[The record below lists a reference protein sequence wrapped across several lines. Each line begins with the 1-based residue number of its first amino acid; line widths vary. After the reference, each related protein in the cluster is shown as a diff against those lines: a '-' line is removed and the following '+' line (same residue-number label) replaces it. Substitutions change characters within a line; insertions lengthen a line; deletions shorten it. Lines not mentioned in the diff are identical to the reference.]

1 MKTKHKMV
9 LLKEFRSRPHH
20 TSYHRKINETP
31 KINYRFSSFL
41 LLSRADRKKRAFLQL
56 EL

>member
-20 TSYHRKINETP
+20 TSYHTKKNKNETP
-31 KINYRFSSFL
+31 KTNFGFSSFL
-41 LLSRADRKKRAFLQL
+41 LSPEQKQL
-56 EL
+56 E